1 MIKIREEQLA
11 ELALTMRD
19 DRRAQLVRFLRGT
32 LAEQTTHLDDAALE
46 ERITAGER
54 LAARHGVTTDKGLSL
69 FSVLCVLMGEGFADL
84 PAIQAFFAMPGTPPD
99 DKVLI
104 LLKLMKDRFEP

>member
-19 DRRAQLVRFLRGT
+19 DRRAQLVRFFRGP
-32 LAEQTTHLDDAALE
+32 LATQTAHLDDATLE
-46 ERITAGER
+46 ERILTGER
-54 LAARHGVTTDKGLSL
+54 LAARFGVTTDKSISL
-69 FSVLCVLMGEGFADL
+69 FSVLCVLMGEGFAEM
-84 PAIQAFFAMPGTPPD
+84 PAIKELFAMPGTPPD

-104 LLKLMKDRFEP
+104 LLKLMKDRFAP